1 MDRIPIVCFPHA
13 GAGRLY
19 YNQWQHAFNST
30 VDLQIVQY
38 PLREQRTRIPM
49 PPSVGALAADVF
61 AELREVFRGPYA
73 IWGHSMGSVIGYE
86 VAKLC
91 QERLS
96 NPPVMFF
103 SSGAAAPCRVRFTR
117 VRDLDT
123 PEGFRSVL
131 LRYGGAA
138 AEYARD
144 PEFLRHFAPAIKA
157 DLRLLAGYQDTA
169 FEPLRCPVVVML
181 GREDT
186 VTADQWQHYT
196 EHPLEV
202 NEYDGGH
209 FFLDEHR
216 AAMASLMESKVQLA
230 WQLRGDRVEDGGR
243 GDLPGVRGTGNRVT
257 G

>member
-1 MDRIPIVCFPHA
+1 MDSIPIVCFPHA

-19 YNQWQHAFNST
+19 YSRWQHAFNGT

-38 PLREQRTRIPM
+38 PLREQRTRTPM
-49 PPSVGALAADVF
+49 PPSVGALAADIF
-61 AELREVFRGPYA
+61 AEFEEVFRGPYA

-96 NPPVMFF
+96 NPPMTFF
-103 SSGAAAPCRVRFTR
+103 GSGSAAPCRVRFTR
-117 VRDLDT
+117 VKDLDT
-123 PEGFRSVL
+123 PEGFRSIL

-138 AEYARD
+138 AEYVRD
-144 PEFLRHFAPAIKA
+144 PDFLRYFAPVIKA
-157 DLRLLAGYQDTA
+157 DLRLLGGYEDTA

-181 GREDT
+181 GRADT
-186 VTADQWQHYT
+186 VTADQWERYT
-196 EHPLEV
+196 EHSLEI

-216 AAMASLMESKVQLA
+216 ASMVALMESKVQLA
-230 WQLRGDRVEDGGR
+230 WQLRGDRAEDGRYAGA
-243 GDLPGVRGTGNRVT
+243 PGVRRPVT